1 MKNIFITRQ
10 IPGNAIK
17 TLEEKGYI
25 VTVGKYKKPITEKE
39 LIGELKKKNYDAVV
53 TLLTDKIGAKIFDAS
68 PSTKLFANYSIGFD
82 NFDLEEAT
90 KRGIT
95 MTNAPGNYVDGI
107 AEHTIALI
115 LSLMS
120 RIVEA
125 DTFVRKGKYK
135 GWDPM
140 LFIGDDIKGKTV
152 AIIGTGRI
160 GERVVHKLHF
170 GFEANIVY
178 YDLVR
183 NERIEKDCEAKF
195 VNSVDEALALGDIVS
210 LHVPLTKETRHLINK
225 ERLEKMKPN
234 AYLINTSRGPV
245 VDEKALVDALKKNK
259 IRGAGLDVYEFEPKL
274 AKGLNKLSNIV
285 LSPHIASAQH
295 DAREE
300 MSKVVAENVID
311 FLEGKIPKN
320 KVNK

>member
-10 IPGNAIK
+10 IPGSAIK
-17 TLEEKGYI
+17 TLEAKGHN

-39 LIGELKKKNYDAVV
+39 LIKELKKKNYDAVI
-53 TLLTDKIGAKIFDAS
+53 TLLTDKVSKKVFEAS

-90 KRGIT
+90 KRGVT
-95 MTNAPGNYVDGI
+95 LTNAPGDYVDGI

-160 GERVVHKLHF
+160 GERVVHKLHL
-170 GFEANIVY
+170 GFEANIIY

-183 NERIEKDCEAKF
+183 NERIEKDCGAKF
-195 VNSVDEALALGDIVS
+195 VSSVDEALSLADVVS
-210 LHVPLTKETRHLINK
+210 LHVPLTKETHHLINK
-225 ERLEKMKPN
+225 EKLVKMKKS
-234 AYLINTSRGPV
+234 AYLINTSRGAV
-245 VDEKALVDALKKNK
+245 IDEKALVNALKKK
-259 IRGAGLDVYEFEPKL
+259 EIRGAGLDVYEFEPKL
-274 AKGLNKLSNIV
+274 TKGLNKLTNTI
-285 LSPHIASAQH
+285 LSPHIASAQQ